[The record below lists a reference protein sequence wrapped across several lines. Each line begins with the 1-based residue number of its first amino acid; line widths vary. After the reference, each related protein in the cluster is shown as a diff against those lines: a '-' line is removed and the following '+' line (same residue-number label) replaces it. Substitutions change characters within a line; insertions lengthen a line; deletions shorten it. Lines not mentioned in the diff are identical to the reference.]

1 MRRFP
6 LILVLSLS
14 ISRCVRAGDGSVDVG
29 ATTLRGVRL
38 ACAVVG
44 AIPDKPPAQPDAGT
58 GAEAPSSPAPAT
70 APTPAPELG
79 PVIPP
84 NPFSLM
90 DGGR

>member
-14 ISRCVRAGDGSVDVG
+14 LSRCVRSGDGSVDVG
-29 ATTLRGVRL
+29 ATMLRGVRL

-44 AIPDKPPAQPDAGT
+44 AIPDKPATQPDAGS
-58 GAEAPSSPAPAT
+58 ASEAPSSPAP
-70 APTPAPELG
+70 TPAPEPM